1 MTPARSLA
9 DTHLPV
15 CKSHSVT
22 AFHLMWAS
30 LPPPSCLEAPPTA
43 PPKNLSTASRW
54 TRHIAVWS
62 WHRDDCVQIKIFLYF
77 ESAKVHYKLSLCIK
91 QGVQSLALCRC
102 VPVRVS
108 MCTYCPLR
116 LAGLPRSWLSVRACA
131 TPALWMHTVWTLTG
145 PLRDGKR
152 CRLHFPWAYKLID
165 INMRRLRAK
174 HRTWPPLALENGN
187 TI

>member
-1 MTPARSLA
+1 MTLARSLA

-43 PPKNLSTASRW
+43 PPKNLSTLSW
-54 TRHIAVWS
+54 WKRHIVTCGAKLY
-62 WHRDDCVQIKIFLYF
+62 DDSAQIKSSFTLK
-77 ESAKVHYKLSLCIK
+77 SAKVRHDDELYMK
-91 QGVQSLALCRC
+91 QDVQSLSLCRC
-102 VPVRVS
+102 VLVRVS

-116 LAGLPRSWLSVRACA
+116 LAGFSRSWLSVRACA

-145 PLRDGKR
+145 PLRDRKR
-152 CRLHFPWAYKLID
+152 CRLHFPWA
-165 INMRRLRAK
+165 
-174 HRTWPPLALENGN
+174 
-187 TI
+187 

>member
-1 MTPARSLA
+1 MTLARSLA

-43 PPKNLSTASRW
+43 PPKNLSTLSW
-54 TRHIAVWS
+54 WKRHTVTSCGAKIN
-62 WHRDDCVQIKIFLYF
+62 DDCAQIKSSFTLR
-77 ESAKVHYKLSLCIK
+77 SAKVRQIDELYMKQDVQSLSLCR
-91 QGVQSLALCRC
+91 GEL
-102 VPVRVS
+102 VRVS

-131 TPALWMHTVWTLTG
+131 TPALWMHTAWTLTG
-145 PLRDGKR
+145 PLRDRKR
-152 CRLHFPWAYKLID
+152 CRLHFPWA
-165 INMRRLRAK
+165 
-174 HRTWPPLALENGN
+174 
-187 TI
+187 